1 MTLVSQHAAGHAQP
15 RVVGEHRWPMALA
28 VVIAIGLTSL
38 LPKSVRLGPNWLIPV
53 IESLLLVVLIVKDP
67 GRIDRRSQVLRGFSI
82 ALVSVLLVTAL
93 SFTVRLISELITGGP
108 TTNSAGTLLLAGNAV
123 WVSNNIAFALLYWEL
138 DSGGSAAR
146 AHRMRPRADFAF
158 PQQLNPQPGWE
169 DWRPRF
175 VDYLYLGFTNATA
188 FSPTDVMPLAPWTKM
203 TMLVQSLV
211 SLTILGLII
220 ARAVNVLT

>member
-1 MTLVSQHAAGHAQP
+1 
-15 RVVGEHRWPMALA
+15 MALA
-28 VVIAIGLTSL
+28 VVVVIVLTSL
-38 LPKSVRLGPNWLIPV
+38 LPNGVLLGPGWLVPLG
-53 IESLLLVVLIVKDP
+53 EGLLLVVLIVKDP
-67 GRIDRRSQVLRGFSI
+67 GRIDRSSQLLRGISI
-82 ALVSVLLVTAL
+82 ALVSVLLLTAL
-93 SFTVRLISELITGGP
+93 GFTARLISELITGGS
-108 TTNSAGTLLLAGNAV
+108 TTDSAGALLLAGNAV

-146 AHRMRPRADFAF
+146 AHRMRPRGDFAF
-158 PQQLNPQPGWE
+158 PQQLNPLPGWQ

-188 FSPTDVMPLAPWTKM
+188 FSPTDAMPLAPWTKM

-211 SLTILGLII
+211 SLTILGLIV